1 MFTRCNEDPL
11 LQYNTTR
18 YQRHNFNERIEYK
31 ARQAIAKRATMK
43 YKQMY
48 KHELTCSP
56 QLKEKHIAKGE
67 QEKDKQIMKSLLEK
81 HDNFALNND
90 IERLKAHMT
99 IKHKSMRRIDAT
111 INDLK
116 NW

>member
-1 MFTRCNEDPL
+1 MSW
-11 LQYNTTR
+11 
-18 YQRHNFNERIEYK
+18 HVVHI
-31 ARQAIAKRATMK
+31 
-43 YKQMY
+43 
-48 KHELTCSP
+48 
-56 QLKEKHIAKGE
+56 LKEKHIAKGE

-111 INDLK
+111 IDDLK
-116 NW
+116 NWLIRACINL